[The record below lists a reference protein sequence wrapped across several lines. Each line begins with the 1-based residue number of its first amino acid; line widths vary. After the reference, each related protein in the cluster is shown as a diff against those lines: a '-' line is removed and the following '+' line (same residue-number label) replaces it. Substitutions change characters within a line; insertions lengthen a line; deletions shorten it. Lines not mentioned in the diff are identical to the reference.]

1 MRPGASS
8 ASLPRPTWNTL
19 SCPLEFEAGDAV
31 PFQTAEAPVW
41 ELNKL
46 TPEQFSL
53 FQQFIYRQT
62 GIQMQDGKITLLS
75 NRIRRRLRALQIESF
90 DDYYRLLNGR
100 KLPGELEHFIDAV
113 TTNETFFFRTGGHF
127 EWFAGPF
134 LDDLVARA
142 SAGRHER
149 SVRVWS
155 AACSSGEEAYS
166 LAICLLENRPRLVDW
181 RLSVLGTDISETV
194 LAQARAARY
203 RQRSL
208 EQVPP
213 ERLQRHFSAAG
224 PDEWIVK
231 PAATALCSFQ
241 RHNLLEKIPMQPFDC
256 IFIRNVLIYFDRG
269 SKEVAVRHLVDS
281 LAPGGYLVVGPS
293 DGIYDMLGGLQRRA
307 NFLYQKP

>member
-1 MRPGASS
+1 M
-8 ASLPRPTWNTL
+8 
-19 SCPLEFEAGDAV
+19 
-31 PFQTAEAPVW
+31 W
-41 ELNKL
+41 EVSKL
-46 TPEQFSL
+46 TPEQFTL

-62 GIQMQDGKITLLS
+62 GIQMQEGKITLLS
-75 NRIRRRLRALQIESF
+75 NRIRRRLRALQIDCF
-90 DDYYRLLNGR
+90 DDYYRLLVAK

-142 SAGRHER
+142 ASGRHDR

-166 LAICLLENRPRLVDW
+166 LAVCLLENRPRLPDW
-181 RLSVLGTDISETV
+181 RLSIVGTDISETV
-194 LAQARAARY
+194 LTQARAAKY

-208 EQVPP
+208 EQVSP
-213 ERLQRHFSAAG
+213 ERLQRYFSKEGA
-224 PDEWIVK
+224 DEWSVK
-231 PAATALCSFQ
+231 PTVTPLCSFQ
-241 RHNLLEKIPMQPFDC
+241 RHNLLERISQPAFDC

-269 SKEVAVRHLVDS
+269 SKEVAVRHLIDS

-293 DGIYDMLGGLQRRA
+293 DGIYDMLSGLERRA

>member
-1 MRPGASS
+1 M
-8 ASLPRPTWNTL
+8 LPQE
-19 SCPLEFEAGDAV
+19 S
-31 PFQTAEAPVW
+31 AEAVVW
-41 ELNKL
+41 ELSKL

-62 GIQMQDGKITLLS
+62 GIRMQEGKVTLLS
-75 NRIRRRLRALQIESF
+75 NRIRRRLRAHGIDSF
-90 DDYYRLLNGR
+90 EDYYQRLIGK

-142 SAGRHER
+142 TAGTHER

-166 LAICLLENRPRLVDW
+166 LAICLLENRARLMDW
-181 RLSVLGTDISETV
+181 RLTIVGTDISETV
-194 LAQARAARY
+194 LTQARTAKY

-208 EQVPP
+208 EQVSP

-224 PDEWIVK
+224 PDEWVVK
-231 PAATALCSFQ
+231 PAVTALCSFQ
-241 RHNLLEKIPMQPFDC
+241 RHNLLERLPQQPFDC
-256 IFIRNVLIYFDRG
+256 IFIRNVLIYFDRA
-269 SKEVAVRHLVDS
+269 SKEIAVRHLIDA

>member
-1 MRPGASS
+1 MH
-8 ASLPRPTWNTL
+8 TL
-19 SCPLEFEAGDAV
+19 SCSLEIESGGV
-31 PFQTAEAPVW
+31 PPQQTAEAVVW
-41 ELNKL
+41 EVSKL

-62 GIQMQDGKITLLS
+62 GIQMQEGKITLLS
-75 NRIRRRLRALQIESF
+75 NRIRRRLRALQIECF
-90 DDYYRLLNGR
+90 DDYYKLLTAK

-142 SAGRHER
+142 ASGRHDR

-166 LAICLLENRPRLVDW
+166 LAICLLENRPRLLDW
-181 RLSVLGTDISETV
+181 RLSIVGTDISETV
-194 LAQARAARY
+194 LTQARAAKY

-208 EQVPP
+208 EQVSP
-213 ERLQRHFSAAG
+213 ERLQRHFSKAG
-224 PDEWIVK
+224 PEEWGVK
-231 PAATALCSFQ
+231 PAVASLCSFQ
-241 RHNLLEKIPMQPFDC
+241 RHNLLERISQPPFDC
-256 IFIRNVLIYFDRG
+256 VFIRNVLIYFDRG
-269 SKEVAVRHLVDS
+269 SKEAAVRHLIDS

>member
-1 MRPGASS
+1 M
-8 ASLPRPTWNTL
+8 
-19 SCPLEFEAGDAV
+19 
-31 PFQTAEAPVW
+31 W

-46 TPEQFSL
+46 TPEQFGL

-62 GIQMQDGKITLLS
+62 GIRMQEGKITLLS
-75 NRIRRRLRALQIESF
+75 NRIRRRLRALQIDSF
-90 DDYYRLLNGR
+90 EDYYKLLTGK
-100 KLPGELEHFIDAV
+100 KLAGELEHFIDAV

-142 SAGRHER
+142 TAGRHER
-149 SVRVWS
+149 SVRIWS

-166 LAICLLENRPRLVDW
+166 LAICLLENRSRLLDW
-181 RLSVLGTDISETV
+181 RLSIVGTDISETA

-208 EQVPP
+208 EQVSP
-213 ERLQRHFSAAG
+213 ERLRRYFSVAG
-224 PDEWIVK
+224 PDEWAVK
-231 PAATALCSFQ
+231 PTVTECCSFQ
-241 RHNLLEKIPMQPFDC
+241 RHNLLERLPQSPFDC
-256 IFIRNVLIYFDRG
+256 VFIRNVLIYFDRE
-269 SKEVAVRHLVDS
+269 SKGVAVRHLIDA

-293 DGIYDMLGGLQRRA
+293 DGIYDMLGGLQRRS